1 MRELGAVRSVDW
13 VVAIH
18 GMNTSGAW
26 QEAFSW
32 KLSTT
37 WGRSVPVAVYKY
49 GFVVVGVVL
58 AWRRR
63 KFQREL
69 RTKLAALR
77 DEARAQGFLGNPDV
91 IAHSFGTWLF
101 GHLLEDELKRNEAD
115 RLQFGRLILAGC
127 ILRPNFDWKDI
138 REAHL
143 VEDVL
148 NHYGTADRIVLL
160 AHVTIVESGPSGRRG
175 FDGDQVLNIQAV
187 GFGHSD
193 LFSIEKH
200 DETGLT
206 YLASSYQKYWR
217 PFLTLPRE
225 ELAILPDRKD
235 PERLWRQ
242 FPWPLRGT
250 LFPFLALPLVLALL
264 CLLAAWIGAP
274 LWVWR
279 TLLLDFGGITASG
292 LVLLLACVATVSLW
306 RHWKRTRG

>member
-1 MRELGAVRSVDW
+1 

-18 GMNTSGAW
+18 GMNTTGAW

-32 KLSTT
+32 KFSTT

-49 GFVVVGVVL
+49 GFVFVGVLL
-58 AWRRR
+58 AWHRR

-69 RTKLAALR
+69 RTKLAVLR
-77 DEARAQGFLGNPDV
+77 GEARAQGFFGNPDV

-101 GHLLEDELKRNEAD
+101 GHLLQDELNRKEAD

-127 ILRPNFDWKDI
+127 ILRPDFDWKRI

-148 NHYGTADRIVLL
+148 NHYGTADCIVPL
-160 AHVTIVESGPSGRRG
+160 AHVTIIESGPSGRRG

-193 LFSIEKH
+193 LFSI
-200 DETGLT
+200 DERTENGLT
-206 YLASSYQKYWR
+206 FLTNSYQKYWR
-217 PFLTLPRE
+217 PFLTLPAT
-225 ELAILPDRKD
+225 ELATLPDRID
-235 PERLWRQ
+235 PQSPWRQ

-250 LFPFLALPLVLALL
+250 LFPFLALPLVLAIVS
-264 CLLAAWIGAP
+264 LAVAGIGEP
-274 LWVWR
+274 LWSWQP
-279 TLLLDFGGITASG
+279 LLLDFAEAATAG
-292 LVLLLACVATVSLW
+292 LVCLLACAALVGFW
-306 RHWKRTRG
+306 RSRRSRRE